1 MPGTEKR
8 KFPAL
13 AHLLIIWLSTL
24 SASAA
29 SAHSPG
35 VEQTLIVAID
45 PYSITL
51 LLILLVL
58 YLRGIASLRK
68 KKPLRRTR
76 HVLFMA
82 GWVSLAVALLPPVD
96 TMSGELFS
104 MHMVQHELMM
114 LLAAPL
120 LVFSHPAAL
129 LIRGMPEFFRRKFI
143 WLLRRKSTLLLRR
156 LILLPS
162 IAWLIHALALWGW
175 HVPWMF
181 QASLESE
188 LIHTLQHSSFFVSAL
203 VFWWACSGN
212 RYREIGVAVF
222 LFTTAAHASLLG
234 ALLTFSNTVWYPH
247 YLNTA
252 PAWGLSALQDQQLG
266 GLIMWVPGGLVF
278 LLMSLH
284 SLMGL
289 VADVEGVAAR
299 GATTAGKDEA
309 VAKLL

>member
-1 MPGTEKR
+1 MDVFRVIP
-8 KFPAL
+8 
-13 AHLLIIWLSTL
+13 LLITCVLAL
-24 SASAA
+24 SAGAA
-29 SAHSPG
+29 FAHTTGPA
-35 VEQTLIVAID
+35 QYLIPPVD
-45 PYSITL
+45 PYSIAL

-58 YLRGIASLRK
+58 YLRGMASLRK
-68 KKPLRRTR
+68 KSPLSR
-76 HVLFMA
+76 HRHMLFFA
-82 GWVSLAVALLPPVD
+82 GWLSLGVALLPPVD
-96 TMSGELFS
+96 SMSGELFS

-129 LIRGMPEFFRRKFI
+129 LIRGMPDFLRQTFI
-143 WLLRRKSTLLLRR
+143 WLLRRKTTVMLRR

-162 IAWLIHALALWGW
+162 VAWLIHAVALWGW
-175 HVPWMF
+175 HVPRMF

-188 LIHTLQHSSFFVSAL
+188 LIHTLQHGSFFASAL

-247 YLNTA
+247 YLSTA

-278 LLMSLH
+278 VLMSLH

-289 VADVEGVAAR
+289 VAD
-299 GATTAGKDEA
+299 AGKDKTA
-309 VAKLL
+309 VETR